1 MSHHPTLLVTL
12 SGPDRPGVSRELFG
26 TLAQFHVRVSDVE
39 QLVIRGQLVLSVVVE
54 ALDAESGQ
62 ETIERAMPH
71 IAQLAH
77 ELQLELTMQPGTH
90 EPIAVRKNRFQ
101 VTVLGQPLSPAQ
113 VSLVAAEIAELGGN
127 IDRIRR
133 IADYPVTAI
142 AFEGSGASH
151 EDLRRPLGEIS
162 SSAGIDVAVQEVCL
176 ESRGQHLLVMDVDST
191 LIQNEVI
198 DLLAAHAHRHDEVA
212 AITEAAMAGEIDFAE
227 SLRRRVALLEGLPA
241 SVLDTVRG
249 QIELTPGARTLVRTL
264 LRLGYRIALVSGGF
278 HEVVGPLAE
287 ELGIHEVRANRLAVD
302 NGVLTGKL
310 VGTIIDRQGKRQAL
324 EDFAASFGIS
334 QRRTIAIG
342 DGANDI
348 DMLEAAGLGIAF
360 NAKAPAREAA
370 DTSVSSPYLDS
381 VLFLLGI
388 TREEVE
394 TADEREGIRTP
405 SPAVPS
411 SH

>member
-12 SGPDRPGVSRELFG
+12 AGADRPGVSRDLFG
-26 TLAQFHVRVSDVE
+26 TLAEFPVRVSDVE

-54 ALDAESGQ
+54 ALDAENGNVAVEQ
-62 ETIERAMPH
+62 AMVA
-71 IAQLAH
+71 ITRLAAD
-77 ELQLELTMQPGTH
+77 LGLDLSMQPGTH

-101 VTVLGQPLSPAQ
+101 VTVLGRPLSPAQ
-113 VSLVAAEIAELGGN
+113 VALVAAQIAELGGN

-151 EDLRRPLGEIS
+151 EELRRPLGEIS
-162 SSAGIDVAVQEVCL
+162 SSAGIDIAVQDVCL

-198 DLLAAHAHRHDEVA
+198 DLLAAQADRHDEVA
-212 AITEAAMAGEIDFAE
+212 AITEAAMAGEMDFAE

-241 SVLDTVRG
+241 SVIDTVRD

-264 LRLGYRIALVSGGF
+264 RRLGYRIALVSGGF

-287 ELGIHEVRANRLAVD
+287 ELGIHEVRANRLGIS
-302 NGVLTGKL
+302 NGILTGTL
-310 VGTIIDRQGKRQAL
+310 EGPIVDRQGKRQAL

-405 SPAVPS
+405 SPTIP
-411 SH
+411 

>member
-12 SGPDRPGVSRELFG
+12 AGADRPGVSRDLFG
-26 TLAQFHVRVSDVE
+26 TLAEFPVRVSDVE

-54 ALDAESGQ
+54 ALDAENGNVAVEQ
-62 ETIERAMPH
+62 AMVA
-71 IAQLAH
+71 ITRLSADLG
-77 ELQLELTMQPGTH
+77 LELNMQPGTH

-101 VTVLGQPLSPAQ
+101 VTVLGRPLSPSQ
-113 VSLVAAEIAELGGN
+113 VALVAAQIAELGGN

-151 EDLRRPLGEIS
+151 EELRRPLGEIS
-162 SSAGIDVAVQEVCL
+162 SSAGIDIAVQDVCL

-198 DLLAAHAHRHDEVA
+198 DLLAAQADRHEEVA
-212 AITEAAMAGEIDFAE
+212 AITEAAMAGEMDFAE

-241 SVLDTVRG
+241 SVIDTVRD

-264 LRLGYRIALVSGGF
+264 RRLGYRIALVSGGF

-287 ELGIHEVRANRLAVD
+287 ELGIHEVRANRLGIS
-302 NGVLTGKL
+302 NGILTGTL
-310 VGTIIDRQGKRQAL
+310 EGPIVDRQGKRQAL

-405 SPAVPS
+405 SPTIP
-411 SH
+411 

>member
-12 SGPDRPGVSRELFG
+12 AGADRPGVSRDLFG
-26 TLAQFHVRVSDVE
+26 TLAEFPVRVSDVE

-54 ALDAESGQ
+54 ALDAENGNVAVEQ
-62 ETIERAMPH
+62 AMVA
-71 IAQLAH
+71 ITRLAAD
-77 ELQLELTMQPGTH
+77 LGLALSMQPGTH

-101 VTVLGQPLSPAQ
+101 VTVLGRPLSPAQ
-113 VSLVAAEIAELGGN
+113 VALVAAQIAELGGN

-151 EDLRRPLGEIS
+151 EELRRPLGEIS
-162 SSAGIDVAVQEVCL
+162 SSAGIDIAVQDVCL

-198 DLLAAHAHRHDEVA
+198 DLLAAQADRHDEVA
-212 AITEAAMAGEIDFAE
+212 AITEAAMAGEMDFAE

-241 SVLDTVRG
+241 SVIDTVRH

-264 LRLGYRIALVSGGF
+264 RRLGYRIALVSGGF

-287 ELGIHEVRANRLAVD
+287 ELGIHEVRANRLGIS
-302 NGVLTGKL
+302 NGILTGTL
-310 VGTIIDRQGKRQAL
+310 EGPIVDRQGKRQAL

-405 SPAVPS
+405 SPTIP
-411 SH
+411 

>member
-12 SGPDRPGVSRELFG
+12 AGADRPGVSRDLFG
-26 TLAQFHVRVSDVE
+26 TLAEFPVRVSDVE

-54 ALDAESGQ
+54 ALDAENGNVAVEQ
-62 ETIERAMPH
+62 AMVA
-71 IAQLAH
+71 ITRLAAD
-77 ELQLELTMQPGTH
+77 LGLDLSMQPGTH

-101 VTVLGQPLSPAQ
+101 VTVLGRPLSPAQ
-113 VSLVAAEIAELGGN
+113 VALVAAQIAELGGN

-151 EDLRRPLGEIS
+151 EELRRPLGEIS
-162 SSAGIDVAVQEVCL
+162 SSAGIDIAVQDVCL

-198 DLLAAHAHRHDEVA
+198 DLLAAQADRHDEVA
-212 AITEAAMAGEIDFAE
+212 AITEAAMAGEMDFAE

-241 SVLDTVRG
+241 SVIDTVRH

-264 LRLGYRIALVSGGF
+264 RRLGYRIALVSGGF

-287 ELGIHEVRANRLAVD
+287 ELGIHEVRANRLGIS
-302 NGVLTGKL
+302 NGILTGTL
-310 VGTIIDRQGKRQAL
+310 DGPIVDRQGKRQAL

-405 SPAVPS
+405 SPTIP
-411 SH
+411 

>member
-12 SGPDRPGVSRELFG
+12 AGADRPGVSRDLFG
-26 TLAQFHVRVSDVE
+26 TLAEFPVRVSDVE

-54 ALDAESGQ
+54 ALDAENGNVAVEQ
-62 ETIERAMPH
+62 AMVA
-71 IAQLAH
+71 ITRLSADLG
-77 ELQLELTMQPGTH
+77 LELNMQPGTH

-101 VTVLGQPLSPAQ
+101 VTVLGRPLSPSQ
-113 VSLVAAEIAELGGN
+113 VALVAAQIAELGGN

-151 EDLRRPLGEIS
+151 EELRRPLGEIS
-162 SSAGIDVAVQEVCL
+162 SSAGIDIAVQDVCL

-198 DLLAAHAHRHDEVA
+198 DLLAAQADRHDEVA
-212 AITEAAMAGEIDFAE
+212 AITEAAMAGEMDFAE

-241 SVLDTVRG
+241 SVIDTVRD

-264 LRLGYRIALVSGGF
+264 RRLGYRIALVSGGF

-287 ELGIHEVRANRLAVD
+287 ELGIHEVRANRLGIS
-302 NGVLTGKL
+302 NGILTGTL
-310 VGTIIDRQGKRQAL
+310 EGPIVDRQGKRQAL

-405 SPAVPS
+405 SPTIP
-411 SH
+411 

>member
-12 SGPDRPGVSRELFG
+12 AGADRPGVSRDLFG
-26 TLAQFHVRVSDVE
+26 TLAEFPVRVSDVE

-54 ALDAESGQ
+54 ALDAENGNVAVEQ
-62 ETIERAMPH
+62 AMVA
-71 IAQLAH
+71 ITRLSADLG
-77 ELQLELTMQPGTH
+77 LELNMQPGTH

-101 VTVLGQPLSPAQ
+101 VTVLGRPLSPSQ
-113 VSLVAAEIAELGGN
+113 VALVAAQIAELGGN

-151 EDLRRPLGEIS
+151 EELRRPLGEIS
-162 SSAGIDVAVQEVCL
+162 SSAGIDIAVQDVCL
-176 ESRGQHLLVMDVDST
+176 ESRGLHLLVMDVDST

-198 DLLAAHAHRHDEVA
+198 DLLAAQADRHDEVA
-212 AITEAAMAGEIDFAE
+212 AITEAAMAGEMDFAE

-241 SVLDTVRG
+241 SVIDTVRD

-264 LRLGYRIALVSGGF
+264 RRLGYRIALVSGGF

-287 ELGIHEVRANRLAVD
+287 ELGIHEVRANRLGIS
-302 NGVLTGKL
+302 NGILTGTL
-310 VGTIIDRQGKRQAL
+310 EGPIVDRQGKRQAL

-405 SPAVPS
+405 SPTIP
-411 SH
+411 

>member
-12 SGPDRPGVSRELFG
+12 AGADRPGVSRDLFG
-26 TLAQFHVRVSDVE
+26 TLAEFPVRVSDVE

-54 ALDAESGQ
+54 ALDAENGNVAVEQ
-62 ETIERAMPH
+62 AMVA
-71 IAQLAH
+71 ITRLAAD
-77 ELQLELTMQPGTH
+77 LGLELNMQPGTH

-101 VTVLGQPLSPAQ
+101 VTVLGRPLGPSQ
-113 VSLVAAEIAELGGN
+113 VALVAAQIAELGGN

-151 EDLRRPLGEIS
+151 EELRRPLGEIS
-162 SSAGIDVAVQEVCL
+162 SSAGIDIAVQDVCL

-198 DLLAAHAHRHDEVA
+198 DLLAAQADRHEEVA
-212 AITEAAMAGEIDFAE
+212 AITEAAMAGEMDFAE

-241 SVLDTVRG
+241 SVIDTVRD
-249 QIELTPGARTLVRTL
+249 QIELSPGARTLVRTL
-264 LRLGYRIALVSGGF
+264 RRLGYRIALVSGGF

-287 ELGIHEVRANRLAVD
+287 ELGIHEVRANRLGIS
-302 NGVLTGKL
+302 NGILTGTL
-310 VGTIIDRQGKRQAL
+310 EGPIVDRQGKRQAL

-405 SPAVPS
+405 SPTIP
-411 SH
+411 